1 MLIFDCSYCLFLFV
15 VSTKK
20 LKENFPDAQ
29 ELLWSFRMIEVENLT
44 RYYESRRAINNLS
57 FQIEKGEVV
66 GLLGP
71 NGAGKSTTMNII
83 SCILPASSGTVK
95 INGFDTFEQS
105 LEIRKIIGYLPETP
119 PLYPDMTVAK
129 YLDFAAGVRGVAAKK
144 IPASVE
150 RVIDKC
156 SLKDVG
162 HRIIGRLSKGYQ
174 QRVGLAQAMVHD
186 PEILILDEPT
196 VGLDPIQI
204 IEIRKLIQEL
214 AAEHTIILSS
224 HILPE
229 ITQICK
235 RVIIINEGEIAA
247 VDSLGG
253 LTASLRKSERLSLT
267 VRKSEDTIIKKLN
280 SMDQVLSVSSEEENQ
295 FFIECA
301 LRSNLQE
308 DIAKLALENHWG
320 IIELKPVSMTLEDIF
335 LKLTLEEKEPPA

>member
-1 MLIFDCSYCLFLFV
+1 
-15 VSTKK
+15 
-20 LKENFPDAQ
+20 
-29 ELLWSFRMIEVENLT
+29 MIEVENLT
-44 RYYESRRAINNLS
+44 RYYGTRRAINNLS

-66 GLLGP
+66 GFLGP

-83 SCILPASSGTVK
+83 SCILSASSGSVK

-105 LEIRKIIGYLPETP
+105 LEIRKVIGYLPETP
-119 PLYPDMTVAK
+119 PLYPDMVVTD
-129 YLDFAAGVRGVAAKK
+129 YLNFSAGIRGVDAKQTTAA
-144 IPASVE
+144 VQ
-150 RVIDKC
+150 RVLEKC

-196 VGLDPIQI
+196 IGLDPIQI

-267 VRKSEDTIIKKLN
+267 VRNSEGNVLEELKKL
-280 SMDQVLSVSSEEENQ
+280 DQVISTTKGEDNQ
-295 FFIECA
+295 YFIECK
-301 LRSNLQE
+301 LRSNLQD
-308 DIAKLALENHWG
+308 DIAKLALTNQWG
-320 IIELKPVSMTLEDIF
+320 IVELKPVSMTLEDIF
-335 LKLTLEEKEPPA
+335 LKLTLEEKGAAA

>member
-1 MLIFDCSYCLFLFV
+1 
-15 VSTKK
+15 
-20 LKENFPDAQ
+20 
-29 ELLWSFRMIEVENLT
+29 MIEVENLT
-44 RYYESRRAINNLS
+44 RYYGSRLAINNLS

-66 GLLGP
+66 GFLGP

-83 SCILPASSGTVK
+83 SCILPASNGTVK
-95 INGFDTFEQS
+95 INRFDTFEQS
-105 LEIRKIIGYLPETP
+105 LEIRKMIGYLPETP

-129 YLDFAAGVRGVAAKK
+129 YLDFAAGVRGVPSKN
-144 IPASVE
+144 IPAAVE
-150 RVIDKC
+150 RVIEKC

-196 VGLDPIQI
+196 IGLDPIQI

-214 AAEHTIILSS
+214 AEEHTIILSS

-267 VRKSEDTIIKKLN
+267 VRKSEDTIIEKLN
-280 SMDQVLSVSSEEENQ
+280 SLDQVISASSTEENQ
-295 FFIECA
+295 FLIECS
-301 LRSNLQE
+301 LRSNLQD
-308 DIAKLALENHWG
+308 DIAKLALENDWG
-320 IIELKPVSMTLEDIF
+320 IIELKPISMTLEDIF
-335 LKLTLEEKEPPA
+335 LKLTLEEKEPVA

>member
-1 MLIFDCSYCLFLFV
+1 
-15 VSTKK
+15 
-20 LKENFPDAQ
+20 
-29 ELLWSFRMIEVENLT
+29 MIEVENLT
-44 RYYESRRAINNLS
+44 RYYGSRRAINNLS

-66 GLLGP
+66 GFLGP

-83 SCILPASSGTVK
+83 SCILPASNGTVK
-95 INGFDTFEQS
+95 INRFDTFEQS
-105 LEIRKIIGYLPETP
+105 LEIRKMIGYLPETP

-129 YLDFAAGVRGVAAKK
+129 YLDFAAGVRGVPSKN
-144 IPASVE
+144 IPAAVE
-150 RVIDKC
+150 RVIEKC

-196 VGLDPIQI
+196 IGLDPIQI

-214 AAEHTIILSS
+214 AEEHTIILSS

-235 RVIIINEGEIAA
+235 RVIIINEGEIVA

-267 VRKSEDTIIKKLN
+267 VRKSEDTIIEKLN
-280 SMDQVLSVSSEEENQ
+280 SLDQVISASSTEENQ
-295 FFIECA
+295 FLIECS
-301 LRSNLQE
+301 LRSNLQD
-308 DIAKLALENHWG
+308 DIAKLALENDWG
-320 IIELKPVSMTLEDIF
+320 IIELKPISMTLEDIF
-335 LKLTLEEKEPPA
+335 LKLTLEEKEPVA

>member
-1 MLIFDCSYCLFLFV
+1 
-15 VSTKK
+15 
-20 LKENFPDAQ
+20 
-29 ELLWSFRMIEVENLT
+29 MIEVKNLT
-44 RYYESRRAINNLS
+44 RYYGTRRAINNIS

-66 GLLGP
+66 GFLGP

-83 SCILPASSGTVK
+83 SCILPASSGSAK

-105 LEIRKIIGYLPETP
+105 LEIRKVIGYLPETP
-119 PLYPDMTVAK
+119 PLYSDMIVSD
-129 YLDFAAGVRGVAAKK
+129 YLNFAAGIRGVDTKR
-144 IPASVE
+144 ISSSVD
-150 RVIDKC
+150 RVIEKC

-196 VGLDPIQI
+196 IGLDPIQI

-214 AAEHTIILSS
+214 TTEHTIILSS

-253 LTASLRKSERLSLT
+253 LEASLRKSERLSLT
-267 VRKSEDTIIKKLN
+267 VRNSENNIVEKLN
-280 SMDQVLSVSSEEENQ
+280 GLDQVISATNSEGNEYL
-295 FFIECA
+295 IECD
-301 LRSNLQE
+301 LRSNLQ
-308 DIAKLALENHWG
+308 DGIAKLALENNWG
-320 IIELKPVSMTLEDIF
+320 IVELKPVSMTLEDIF
-335 LKLTLEEKEPPA
+335 LKLTLEEKEPEK